1 MALDDKNTSAN
12 PNEWAVWSN
21 HVLKELERLNANY
34 ASINKELTE
43 VKEELA
49 VIKNQQTTLG
59 ELKQWK
65 KEMDEITSPTQ
76 LQAMKTE
83 IDSLKT
89 FRTVSTTAWIIV
101 QILFGALIALK
112 DKIWP

>member
-1 MALDDKNTSAN
+1 MGIDEKN

-21 HVLKELERLNANY
+21 HVLKELERLNASF
-34 ASINKELTE
+34 ASINKELGE

-65 KEMDEITSPTQ
+65 KEMDEVISPTQ
-76 LQAMKTE
+76 VQLLKDE
-83 IDSLKT
+83 VDKLKT
-89 FRTVSTTAWIIV
+89 FKTISTTAWIVV
-101 QILFGALIALK
+101 QVIFALIVGLMSIFK
-112 DKIWP
+112 